1 MKRRVGIGAAIF
13 AGAVAIAIG
22 VTGSS
27 ASINPVASA
36 TRVPTAALPI
46 SSSLRPVLELG
57 VEHQYTVSL
66 AQTIT
71 LDAENRVPFA
81 VSVAGTWAVAYAG
94 ETEHGEVFRAQL
106 RDAKPSVKRGDVD
119 ATAALGDDL
128 GRPFY
133 FTTTSEG
140 RLISLS
146 FAPDVDELA
155 RGALGTLAT
164 TFQVSARGT
173 APAWETTESDGI
185 GDYQARYA
193 RRDAGLH
200 RERVAYQR
208 VTGDGALTASIVQ
221 TGTDVRLRDDGWPVT
236 VDGHEVTRVG
246 TQQLGVVIDA
256 TFSLRFAAVQR
267 GVEPGSPTGMVT
279 MSIDAASATARS
291 TEQEDRQLVDGAT
304 LADLL
309 ASLGAITDDHA
320 RGYQYLRI
328 AALMRL
334 EPETI
339 RTAQRMVLDGAEAA
353 GTLIGAMGEAGT
365 PAAQRAL
372 GELLATP
379 TLGEEPRTHVA
390 VALGLTAAPTRDTL
404 RALDDAASG
413 TGDLASTATLAQ
425 GNASLRM
432 HDDDPQA
439 AAAQVDALLAR
450 LARASDDEERAL
462 VLRALGN
469 TGDPRILDAL
479 TQALAT
485 GSITVRI
492 AATEALRLVPGSAAD
507 QLLLA
512 RCADASGLV
521 RAAAVFAITDRDL
534 GPFAAALARMA
545 RRDPDVGVRR
555 AIVDL
560 AAARLDELRAVVEQ
574 VAANDADPE
583 LRTIAKSV
591 LAG

>member
-279 MSIDAASATARS
+279 MAIDAASATARS

-365 PAAQRAL
+365 PAAQHAL
-372 GELLATP
+372 GELLSTP

-512 RCADASGLV
+512 RCADTSGLV
-521 RAAAVFAITDRDL
+521 RGAAVFAITDRDL

>member
-1 MKRRVGIGAAIF
+1 VESKGAITV
-13 AGAVAIAIG
+13 AGLQA
-22 VTGSS
+22 TGSLFNS
-27 ASINPVASA
+27 
-36 TRVPTAALPI
+36 
-46 SSSLRPVLELG
+46 G
-57 VEHQYTVSL
+57 VQ
-66 AQTIT
+66 
-71 LDAENRVPFA
+71 LDN
-81 VSVAGTWAVAYAG
+81 T
-94 ETEHGEVFRAQL
+94 
-106 RDAKPSVKRGDVD
+106 PSG
-119 ATAALGDDL
+119 
-128 GRPFY
+128 
-133 FTTTSEG
+133 
-140 RLISLS
+140 
-146 FAPDVDELA
+146 
-155 RGALGTLAT
+155 
-164 TFQVSARGT
+164 
-173 APAWETTESDGI
+173 
-185 GDYQARYA
+185 
-193 RRDAGLH
+193 
-200 RERVAYQR
+200 
-208 VTGDGALTASIVQ
+208 
-221 TGTDVRLRDDGWPVT
+221 
-236 VDGHEVTRVG
+236 
-246 TQQLGVVIDA
+246 
-256 TFSLRFAAVQR
+256 
-267 GVEPGSPTGMVT
+267 PGSPQNVTVNGSNRFDNNLGDGLEIDSYGAVTLNSITAVGNGLTGVT
-279 MSIDAASATARS
+279 VRNHTGSAPKPVVLKGSSTFTSNTGWGLSIS
-291 TEQEDRQLVDGAT
+291 
-304 LADLL
+304 
-309 ASLGAITDDHA
+309 SLGAITDDHA

-365 PAAQRAL
+365 PAAQHAL

-521 RAAAVFAITDRDL
+521 RAAAVFAFTDRDL

-545 RRDPDVGVRR
+545 RRDADVGVRR